1 MGSGM
6 KRLCFLSLLI
16 IAGCTKGDDDLLN
29 VTGQIEAVTVAA
41 GSRVGGRVSEV
52 PVREGDSV
60 KQGDVLIRLESTE
73 AEALVASAEAR
84 LAQAQ
89 ATLTKIET
97 GARPEEIR
105 QAEAAAVR
113 AEEQYRMAEKGF
125 RTQEVKGAAAA
136 TDAARAQRDE
146 ARAQFARIEKLY
158 QGNAV
163 SQQVYDQAKHGL
175 EAADAQYE
183 GAREKQGIAI
193 EGPRAE
199 EINMAKAASQQAAA
213 ALDLLKNGARR
224 EDIDVARA
232 LRDAA
237 DADLKR
243 ARVTADEMVVKAP
256 RDGVVESLDVHPG
269 DIVKPGAVATIAD
282 PDDLKLYVY
291 VSALMLGQLRLDQKV
306 ELTTDA
312 YGDQKFEATI
322 VQIATQGE
330 FTPRNL
336 QTKEER
342 VQQVFGVKLKLDSS
356 GGRLRAGMTVIAH
369 FPKTAPIARTSA
381 TPEKS

>member
-1 MGSGM
+1 M
-6 KRLCFLSLLI
+6 KRLCLLSLLI
-16 IAGCTKGDDDLLN
+16 IVGCTNDDDNLLN
-29 VTGQIEAVTVAA
+29 VTGQIEAVTVAV
-41 GSRVGGRVSEV
+41 GSRIGGRVSEV

-89 ATLTKIET
+89 ATLAKIET

-113 AEEQYRMAEKGF
+113 AEEQYRMAQKGF
-125 RTQEVKGAAAA
+125 RTQEVKGAAAM

-146 ARAQFARIEKLY
+146 AQTEFARIEKLR
-158 QGNAV
+158 QSSAV
-163 SQQVYDQAKHGL
+163 SQQAYDQAKHGL
-175 EAADAQYE
+175 DAAEAQYK
-183 GAREKQGIAI
+183 AAQEKQGIAV
-193 EGPRAE
+193 EGARAE
-199 EINMAKAASQQAAA
+199 EINMAKAAFQQAAA

-232 LRDAA
+232 VRDAA

-243 ARVTADEMVVKAP
+243 ARVTMDEMIVKAP
-256 RDGVVESLDVHPG
+256 RDGVVESLDLHSG

-306 ELTTDA
+306 ELTADA
-312 YGDQKFEATI
+312 HGDQKFEATV

-369 FPKTAPIARTSA
+369 FPKTAPIAQTSA
-381 TPEKS
+381 TPERS